1 MESANFE
8 KVPNSNEG
16 ARNMEVN
23 TDFTETESRSFSSRR
38 PSENFEDLLSRA
50 PNDGNN
56 GLTVF
61 SSLSST
67 PTSGT
72 DYQSCSDPSTPERKT
87 APDELCPAEGQAEV
101 ACNINMS
108 ANIAS
113 KLNQIRAS
121 LENLDFVSECSFDD
135 LEVAE
140 EVAGPTIQET
150 GSPES
155 LPSARR
161 SSSKPSLRQVFPY
174 IPCLPFENNIVFCF
188 VLSVWDNIV
197 GPQTVYVWKRKSF
210 PSQKTFDD
218 MIDGK
223 EHIEVGDV
231 YRSTVQ
237 SVLQYQQNDGNTYL
251 ANSNHQ
257 RSEDKTQSRKLS
269 GHLDHYDK
277 SDSVEWPAENN
288 SHLEHSGK
296 PTLNSRER
304 KVSGNNQSRHASG
317 DGSLHSLN
325 TSEEDG
331 IATKD
336 GRSLREA
343 KIVEGGESGNNLKAK
358 LGMAQNPS
366 GSFGEGDVQEF
377 GSSWVCGRGRLR
389 MGAVVRYVT
398 EHSVGVGQVGPPSE
412 KILSSLLV
420 VPHQGIIIVAA
431 RFTVAEDD
439 CGVPYCLS
447 LVVPLEE
454 YEYFLPLTNTVTT
467 WLINIAATTRL
478 LVTKYGLEGGGRIK
492 HKLVELCDILVA
504 LRSASLDQY
513 PLTPAGRPPDDR
525 RLAEIILTSH
535 LQTLGSTLVVA
546 DSPNA
551 ANKVVMW
558 IAQFSDPCEL
568 PVSRLCLSYTQ
579 WSFHPGLSIQGIVRS
594 SNGEVNLS
602 AQKLIQSSRPL
613 TVVDI
618 SRGTVKQTGPPDI
631 HARRNVAALHQE
643 LLSLWHELPDISA
656 PSESLLEPVRAAA
669 PLVKQFLHDYDRL
682 SSCYGDVRQNFIQ
695 AFLRS
700 LQYTALAIITWTQH
714 EWAVQRRRSGY
725 DTLKQALCSVFD
737 LDDLDLR
744 IVLAQAELLQP
755 GFYSYAMT

>member
-8 KVPNSNEG
+8 KVPNSVED

-23 TDFTETESRSFSSRR
+23 TAFAETESRSCSSRR
-38 PSENFEDLLSRA
+38 PSENFEDVLSRA
-50 PNDGNN
+50 PNEGNN

-61 SSLSST
+61 SSLSTT

-87 APDELCPAEGQAEV
+87 APEELGPAEGQAEV
-101 ACNINMS
+101 ACNVNMS

-150 GSPES
+150 GSHES
-155 LPSARR
+155 LSSARR

-210 PSQKTFDD
+210 PSQKNIDD

-223 EHIEVGDV
+223 ERIDVGDV
-231 YRSTVQ
+231 SRNTVQ
-237 SVLQYQQNDGNTYL
+237 PLPQYQQQIDGDTFL
-251 ANSNHQ
+251 DNSSHQ

-269 GHLDHYDK
+269 DHLEHNDK
-277 SDSVEWPAENN
+277 SDSVDWQAVNN
-288 SHLEHSGK
+288 SHSDNLGK
-296 PTLNSRER
+296 QSLNSRER

-325 TSEEDG
+325 IGEEEG
-331 IATKD
+331 IAKD
-336 GRSLREA
+336 RGSFREA
-343 KIVEGGESGNNLKAK
+343 RNVERNESGHNLKAK
-358 LGMAQNPS
+358 PGMAQNPS
-366 GSFGEGDVQEF
+366 GSSGEGDIQEF

-467 WLINIAATTRL
+467 WLISIAATTRL
-478 LVTKYGLEGGGRIK
+478 LITKYGLEGGGRIK
-492 HKLVELCDILVA
+492 NKLVELCDILVA

-558 IAQFSDPCEL
+558 IAQFSDPSEL

-682 SSCYGDVRQNFIQ
+682 ISCDGQVRQNFIR